1 MTENSSIE
9 VAGMSASTQP
19 SSLPSGVRKNRSA
32 GWDYF
37 DVENA
42 IKKKVKCKYYGSL
55 IQYGN
60 GTSSMGGHL
69 RRCKQNPNNDSN
81 KRRKITT
88 TPTIDEHG
96 VLNSLSA
103 SKFDQEEARRALV
116 EMFIGEELPFRFVEI
131 PKFRRF
137 MHILQARF
145 KVPSRITLAHDNGAL
160 YAEEKMKLQNFL
172 SANYGRKHRKEF
184 ELLALKDNTY
194 IGEMSGGKGRG
205 VPSDSDWEYAESI
218 VPFLRVFSDA
228 IEVFTIGRFI
238 RHSCDSVD
246 FSTMSMAERMRVK
259 YEKYWGNP
267 DSVNKL
273 LLIAIQY
280 QSSEEASEADT
291 QDIQVDN
298 INTDVHGMGLRREVA
313 IMLETV
319 PQIGIYFHRFH
330 NLDLF
335 KQGWYR
341 IKITMRWDD
350 DNENQSFG
358 IPSRVVQYEAPDE
371 MDPSYIKGIWRIE
384 EKDNSF
390 STQPFRIRYAK
401 QDIYLCIM
409 ILFNLFH
416 TEFEGFIS
424 TAVILKFELMYVPK
438 YYDNGGEL
446 EASLDSSPTIH
457 EFRIPPKALLGLH
470 SYCPVYFDSLHA
482 VLIDVTVHTCILKSS
497 SKFPRNSGTSEVN
510 VGQSYNTV
518 KNNQGFGAIAYLDVK
533 KKMFIKALLTARDIL
548 LEELQRLSKAIDQA
562 IDISE
567 FLENKIQILKY
578 LRETW
583 CKDRKVEWSIWM
595 VYSKVEMP
603 HHYINNGI
611 NLSSN
616 RGKHKRALTLWKLND
631 EPIQTAVTRAEMHR
645 RSIAQMRINN
655 RSIQDMHIFG
665 DPLRTP
671 IVIVEHVITNEQRRT
686 ISQDSYLIH
695 TKLFTASHSFQRLPN
710 ITHQSEHHFHVL
722 NIVVFVHGFQGHHLD
737 LRLVRNQWV
746 LIDPEVEFLM
756 SEANEDRTTS
766 DDFRIM
772 GQRLA
777 KEVISF
783 VKRKMDKA
791 SNSGIL
797 GDIQL
802 SFVGHS
808 MGNLIIRSALADSL
822 MEPYLRYLYTYMSIS
837 GPHLGYLYSSN
848 SLFNSGLW
856 LFKKLKGTQ
865 CIHQLT
871 FTDDPHFQN
880 TFLYKLS
887 KQKTLEYFRNIIL
900 ISSPQDGYIPYHSAR
915 IESCPAASH
924 DKSKKGRMFIEMLND
939 ILDQV
944 RVNHDEHRRVLMRCD
959 VNFDV
964 TSYGKN
970 LNSFVGRAAHIEFLE
985 SDIYAKFIMWSF
997 PELFK

>member
-1 MTENSSIE
+1 MNS
-9 VAGMSASTQP
+9 
-19 SSLPSGVRKNRSA
+19 
-32 GWDYF
+32 
-37 DVENA
+37 
-42 IKKKVKCKYYGSL
+42 
-55 IQYGN
+55 
-60 GTSSMGGHL
+60 
-69 RRCKQNPNNDSN
+69 
-81 KRRKITT
+81 
-88 TPTIDEHG
+88 
-96 VLNSLSA
+96 LNS
-103 SKFDQEEARRALV
+103 
-116 EMFIGEELPFRFVEI
+116 
-131 PKFRRF
+131 
-137 MHILQARF
+137 ILQANQVLTQG
-145 KVPSRITLAHDNGAL
+145 KSQNGQ
-160 YAEEKMKLQNFL
+160 EGF
-172 SANYGRKHRKEF
+172 
-184 ELLALKDNTY
+184 
-194 IGEMSGGKGRG
+194 
-205 VPSDSDWEYAESI
+205 
-218 VPFLRVFSDA
+218 
-228 IEVFTIGRFI
+228 
-238 RHSCDSVD
+238 SVD
-246 FSTMSMAERMRVK
+246 FLNA
-259 YEKYWGNP
+259 GNLK
-267 DSVNKL
+267 SLSQKEL
-273 LLIAIQY
+273 LKC
-280 QSSEEASEADT
+280 
-291 QDIQVDN
+291 
-298 INTDVHGMGLRREVA
+298 
-313 IMLETV
+313 
-319 PQIGIYFHRFH
+319 
-330 NLDLF
+330 LDLLGD
-335 KQGWYR
+335 Q
-341 IKITMRWDD
+341 
-350 DNENQSFG
+350 
-358 IPSRVVQYEAPDE
+358 
-371 MDPSYIKGIWRIE
+371 
-384 EKDNSF
+384 
-390 STQPFRIRYAK
+390 
-401 QDIYLCIM
+401 
-409 ILFNLFH
+409 LFNLWN
-416 TEFEGFIS
+416 EF
-424 TAVILKFELMYVPK
+424 LKF
-438 YYDNGGEL
+438 
-446 EASLDSSPTIH
+446 H
-457 EFRIPPKALLGLH
+457 R
-470 SYCPVYFDSLHA
+470 
-482 VLIDVTVHTCILKSS
+482 
-497 SKFPRNSGTSEVN
+497 
-510 VGQSYNTV
+510 
-518 KNNQGFGAIAYLDVK
+518 
-533 KKMFIKALLTARDIL
+533 
-548 LEELQRLSKAIDQA
+548 
-562 IDISE
+562 
-567 FLENKIQILKY
+567 ENKIQILKY

-645 RSIAQMRINN
+645 RSIAHMRINN

-671 IVIVEHVITNEQRRT
+671 IVTVEHVITNAQRRT

-710 ITHQSEHHFHVL
+710 ITHDQSEHHFHVL

-756 SEANEDRTTS
+756 SEANEDRTAS

-797 GDIQL
+797 GDIHL

-915 IESCPAASH
+915 IESCPAASN
-924 DKSKKGRMFIEMLND
+924 DRSKKGRMFIEMLND

-964 TSYGKN
+964 SSYGKN

-985 SDIYAKFIMWSF
+985 SDIYAKTGFAFSHF
-997 PELFK
+997 FKSLFTDDITMFFFFFGSKVSGV